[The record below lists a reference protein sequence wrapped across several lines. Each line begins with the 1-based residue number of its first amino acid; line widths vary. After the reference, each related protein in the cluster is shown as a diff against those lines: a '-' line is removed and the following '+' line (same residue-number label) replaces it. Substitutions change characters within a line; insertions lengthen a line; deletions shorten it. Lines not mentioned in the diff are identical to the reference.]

1 MKKNS
6 THIVKISEL
15 SKSFDGKHTVLNN
28 VSYQLEQGKICAIV
42 GESGCGKTTLLR
54 LISGL
59 EVSESG
65 TIMIFDE
72 TVSSISVNKAPHLR
86 KVGMVFQN
94 YALFPHLTVKQNIQF
109 GVEKIEYDSTLKLI
123 ELMDLEEKEHRY
135 PHELSSGQK
144 QRVAIARTLAVKPKL
159 LLLDEPFSNL
169 DLLTKSTLRKE
180 IRKIAK
186 LLSLSV
192 MFVTHDL
199 YDAVDIAD
207 EILFLSDGRIV
218 QECDTASLMHQNVD
232 EIKVYLEQIQ
242 EQAKHLLS
250 LKNN

>member
-1 MKKNS
+1 MNKNHP
-6 THIVKISEL
+6 HILTLNDL

-28 VSYQLEQGKICAIV
+28 VSYQLEEGKICAIV

-72 TVSSISVNKAPHLR
+72 TVSSISVNKPPHTR

-109 GVEKIEYDSTLKLI
+109 GVEKTEFESTLKLI
-123 ELMDLEEKEHRY
+123 QLMGLEGKEHRY

-169 DLLTKSTLRKE
+169 DVLTKSSLRKE

-186 LLSLSV
+186 LLALSV
-192 MFVTHDL
+192 MFVTHDI
-199 YDAVDIAD
+199 YDAIDIAD
-207 EILFLSDGRIV
+207 EIIFLDDGRIL
-218 QECDTASLMHQNVD
+218 QKCDTASLMDQNVD
-232 EIKVYLEQIQ
+232 VITKYLKHIQ

-250 LKNN
+250 LKR